1 MKYEWHLCGSAN
13 QKFVGV
19 ILEEAIIR
27 RGDKSQRHRGEG
39 GSQLRLPSSRLC
51 EALTPDWHEYCR
63 RHVQLAS
70 TSVRQQPLL

>member
-19 ILEEAIIR
+19 ITEEAIIR

-39 GSQLRLPSSRLC
+39 GRQLRLPSSRL
-51 EALTPDWHEYCR
+51 
-63 RHVQLAS
+63 
-70 TSVRQQPLL
+70 